1 MDVKQDIP
9 GHVILEQEVQRV
21 IAQQIANGWLLDQRK
36 CLDLLS
42 DLKELKEELEQE
54 VHQRFKP
61 KATLVKEIEPKIK
74 KDGSMSS
81 VGLKFLGDDCLEK
94 VGGPLTRIEFPEFNL
109 GSRQQIAE
117 YLIDFGWE
125 PNGYTD
131 TGHPIVSETEL
142 EAVTGIPEAA
152 LIAKYLTIVKR
163 IAMINSWLDAVGG
176 DGRVHGQVNTTGA
189 VTDRMTHSA
198 PNMAQVVAGNKWL
211 GPEMRSCWVA
221 ETGYKVVGMDA
232 SGLELRMLA
241 HYMNDP
247 EYTKELLEGD
257 IHTVNMKAAGLTSRN
272 QAKTFIYAFLYGAG
286 DAKIGSI
293 VHGTATDGKR
303 LKAKFLKSLPALKDL
318 IDRVKQA
325 SRKGHILSLDQR
337 RIPIRSEHAALNSL
351 LQSAGAV
358 VMKRA
363 LVILNQEATAEGLDY
378 KLIANV
384 HDEIQAEALEAHT
397 EAFGKI
403 AVQAVVLA
411 GEFYDMRCPLAAE
424 FKVGDS
430 WAETH

>member
-1 MDVKQDIP
+1 MDVAP
-9 GHVILEQEVQRV
+9 ASYTVLEQEVQRV
-21 IAQQIANGWLLDQRK
+21 ISKQISYGWLLDERK
-36 CLDLLS
+36 CLHLLMDLNETKAS
-42 DLKELKEELEQE
+42 LEDE
-54 VHQRFKP
+54 VHNRFRP
-61 KATLVKEIEPKIK
+61 KATKVKAIEPKIK
-74 KDGSMSS
+74 KDGTMST
-81 VGLKFLGDDCLEK
+81 VGLKFLGEDCLEK

-125 PNGYTD
+125 PNGYTE

-152 LIAKYLTIVKR
+152 LIAKYLTVVKR
-163 IAMINSWLDAVGG
+163 VAMINSWLDSMAD
-176 DGRVHGQVNTTGA
+176 DGRVHGDVNTTGA
-189 VTDRMTHSA
+189 VTDRMTHSN

-211 GPEMRSCWVA
+211 GPEMRSCWIA
-221 ETGYKVVGMDA
+221 KAGCKIVGMDA

-247 EYTKELLEGD
+247 EYTRELLEGD

-293 VHGTATDGKR
+293 VNGTAADGKR

-318 IDRVKQA
+318 IDRVKKA
-325 SRKGHILSLDQR
+325 SRKGYIISLDGR

-351 LQSAGAV
+351 LQSAGAI

-363 LVILNQEATAEGLDY
+363 LVILDQEATMEG
-378 KLIANV
+378 INFNFV
-384 HDEIQAEALEAHT
+384 GNIHDEIQAEVKESHAET
-397 EAFGKI
+397 YGKI
-403 AVQAVVLA
+403 AVEAVVRA
-411 GEFYDMRCPLAAE
+411 GKFYEMRCPLDAE
-424 FKVGDS
+424 YKVGNS

>member
-21 IAQQIANGWLLDQRK
+21 ITQQIANGWLLDQRK
-36 CLDLLS
+36 CFDLLS

-54 VHQRFKP
+54 VRQRFKP

-81 VGLKFLGDDCLEK
+81 VGLKFLGEDCLEK

-163 IAMINSWLDAVGG
+163 IAMINSWLDAVGD

-189 VTDRMTHSA
+189 VTDRMTHSN

-211 GPEMRSCWVA
+211 GPEMLSCWVA
-221 ETGYKVVGMDA
+221 ETGYKIVGCDA

-241 HYMNDP
+241 HYMQDE
-247 EYTKELLEGD
+247 EYTQEILKGD
-257 IHTVNMKAAGLTSRN
+257 IHTANQKAAGLSTRN
-272 QAKTFIYAFLYGAG
+272 QAKTFFYGWCYGAG
-286 DAKIGSI
+286 DAKIGEI
-293 VHGTATDGKR
+293 VGGTAAEGKR
-303 LKAKFLKSLPALKDL
+303 LKAKFLRALPALGNL
-318 IDRVKQA
+318 VDRVKQA
-325 SRKGHILSLDQR
+325 SRKGHILSLDGR
-337 RIPIRSEHAALNSL
+337 KIPIRSEHSALNSL
-351 LQSAGAV
+351 LQSAGSV
-358 VMKRA
+358 IMKRA
-363 LVILNQEATAEGLDY
+363 LVIADDLLKKAGLDY
-378 KLIANV
+378 MFVANV
-384 HDEIQAEALEAHT
+384 HDEWQLEVLEAHA
-397 EAFGKI
+397 EQVGEI
-403 AVQAVVLA
+403 LRNSIILA
-411 GEFYDMRCPLAAE
+411 GEYYDLRCPMDGE
-424 FKVGDS
+424 FKIGDS